1 MQSGKQR
8 EDGCA
13 RQDTVR
19 LELDDGCEA
28 HAAWLPGLVSSLPPC
43 GSLAR
48 CGTAAI
54 RPRLTALHFG
64 RAASRCP
71 ATHFGFMKKG
81 KMEVRM
87 KDSDK
92 WMLFEEGDAY
102 FVPPGHLPR
111 FPEDTG
117 APVFGALPLPSFVV
131 FPQPNARLTCS
142 VRLASCG
149 APQSS

>member
-1 MQSGKQR
+1 MI
-8 EDGCA
+8 
-13 RQDTVR
+13 
-19 LELDDGCEA
+19 
-28 HAAWLPGLVSSLPPC
+28 W
-43 GSLAR
+43 R
-48 CGTAAI
+48 C
-54 RPRLTALHFG
+54 
-64 RAASRCP
+64 ASRCP

-117 APVFGALPLPSFVV
+117 APL
-131 FPQPNARLTCS
+131 FPAPRCQRMLS
-142 VRLASCG
+142 VSNRACV
-149 APQSS
+149 